1 MIQESPSKG
10 LIRKITNR
18 TCIKF
23 VESKHRISYTYII
36 WRYYSCFNDIKQ
48 ENTFKNDY
56 IHEDKKLIEKKDIFR
71 KPEIKIRQK
80 MIEKYG
86 IIQNQESVNQ
96 NTSKNKK
103 YKEKSYMD
111 DMINIEKNIFNISFK
126 DISPG
131 DLVEIRK
138 SEYGILGIV
147 IQKAAPT
154 DDGFNVLL
162 SNRKVIHCK
171 PGDILF
177 LIPSFFKNFS
187 NIELSNLKIINGYIS
202 FNNPDFQNIIRS
214 LRYFKLKSQYFYKK
228 FLTKFDNLY
237 QRLHHPNPDQHTYI
251 NILDLCRSEYKISKP
266 NFIHLYAIHTLLA
279 NDPCHYVLD
288 SRNQLYLNRYEVRP
302 KIEVEMIKNVS
313 HWIRVKSPE
322 FLRFI
327 EKASNIIEIYREKK
341 MHNMQ
346 DTILPRKYAFSETDV
361 LFIKFIRQYFLER
374 RQFQNSIY
382 LSLIPQILKATKMY
396 NSVMDREN
404 ALLFMEE
411 IGAWAPWENY
421 ARFDRNLSLP
431 GLGTS
436 IVMDILFKKITD
448 KSNLSS
454 DQLKNFS
461 LKDSFENLRHDFGQL
476 PVYVIDDSDA
486 TELDDGISIEKK
498 SNDETWLHIHI
509 ADPGAFV
516 SPNSDI
522 SNFASNLVA
531 TVFTPEKRYH
541 MLPHPLTSS
550 LFSLDSPLKKHSVL
564 TFSAKLDKNGKI
576 LDFKISPAYISNI
589 KKLSYDDIDN
599 DVFDVSL
606 KNISYCFSTEF
617 PNTLDIQSIKQKK
630 DQMSSLDKIS
640 IHDIYN
646 ISLLRLQYRIS
657 RGFWQ
662 YSTTSANIKVQ
673 YSKPY
678 HISINDS
685 PQFFQNYPSI
695 RNIAFDLLDS
705 PSRVMVSEIMIL
717 AGEIAAKF
725 CVERKLPVPFR
736 SQDIISNHECRY
748 KYNQILER
756 RNFATGRLSLKDG
769 MELINYT
776 GPTIISTSPSPHLSL
791 AIDHYIQATSPLR
804 RYCDLVTHWQIQAS
818 LKGKGNNEMP
828 FSKEYLDS
836 SLLLWF
842 FKEKTSK
849 NFGKL
854 TTKLWVCILLLRI
867 GLDKLSPFHA
877 WVCSTQDRKL
887 LVTGIIKELGVN
899 CKINSKKH
907 YNNNPGDLIQIKIT
921 QIDLVDKVIYAYQ
934 I

>member
-1 MIQESPSKG
+1 MIQK
-10 LIRKITNR
+10 KISRLLKKIINR

-23 VESKHRISYTYII
+23 IESRHRISYTNII
-36 WRYYSCFNDIKQ
+36 WRYYSCLNDDIKQ
-48 ENTFKNDY
+48 RNTFKHDNVSKNQ
-56 IHEDKKLIEKKDIFR
+56 ELFQKKDLFR
-71 KPEIKIRQK
+71 KQEIKIRQK

-86 IIQNQESVNQ
+86 IIQNQKLVNQ
-96 NTSKNKK
+96 DTLKNMKD
-103 YKEKSYMD
+103 KEKNYID
-111 DMINIEKNIFNISFK
+111 DMINIEKNLFSISFK

-147 IQKAAPT
+147 IQKVIPS
-154 DDGFNVLL
+154 DDGFSVLL
-162 SNRKVIHCK
+162 SNRKVIYCK

-177 LIPSFFKNFS
+177 LIPSFFKNIS
-187 NIELSNLKIINGYIS
+187 NIELSDLEIINGYLS
-202 FNNPDFQNIIRS
+202 FNDSAFQNIIKS
-214 LRYFKLKSQYFYKK
+214 LRYFKLKSQYFYRK

-266 NFIHLYAIHTLLA
+266 NFIHLYAIHSLLA

-302 KIEVEMIKNVS
+302 KSEVEMIKSVS
-313 HWIRVKSPE
+313 HWIRIKSPE
-322 FLRFI
+322 FLRFT
-327 EKASNIIEIYREKK
+327 EKTSDIIKIYREKK
-341 MHNMQ
+341 MHRLE
-346 DTILPRKYAFSETDV
+346 DTILPRKYAFSETDL

-374 RQFQNSIY
+374 RQFQSSIY
-382 LSLIPQILKATKMY
+382 LSLVPQILKATKMY
-396 NSVMDREN
+396 NSVLDREN

-436 IVMDILFKKITD
+436 IVMDILLKKITSM
-448 KSNLSS
+448 SNLSP

-461 LKDSFENLRHDFGQL
+461 LKDSFENLRHDFDQL

-498 SNDETWLHIHI
+498 DHDETWLHIHI

-522 SNFASNLVA
+522 SNFASNLVT

-541 MLPHPLTSS
+541 MLPHLLTSS
-550 LFSLDSPLKKHSVL
+550 FFSLDSPLKKHSVL
-564 TFSAKLDKNGKI
+564 TFSTKLGKDGKI

-589 KKLSYDDIDN
+589 KKFSYDDIDN

-617 PNTLDIQSIKQKK
+617 PNTLATESIKQKK
-630 DQMSSLDKIS
+630 DKISTLDKTC
-640 IHDIYN
+640 IHNIYK

-662 YSTTSANIKVQ
+662 YSTTSANIKLQ
-673 YSKPY
+673 YPKPY
-678 HISINDS
+678 YISINDG

-695 RNIAFDLLDS
+695 KNIAFDLLDS
-705 PSRVMVSEIMIL
+705 PSRVMVAEIMIL

-725 CVERKLPVPFR
+725 CIERKLPVPFR
-736 SQDIISNHECRY
+736 SQSIISKHQYRY
-748 KYNQILER
+748 KYNEILER
-756 RNFATGRLSLKDG
+756 RNFVTGRLSLKDG
-769 MELINYT
+769 IELANYT
-776 GPTIISTSPSPHLSL
+776 GPTIISTSPNPHSSL

-836 SLLLWF
+836 CLLLWF

-854 TTKLWVCILLLRI
+854 STKLWVCMLLLKI

-877 WVCSTQDRKL
+877 WIWSMQDKRL

-899 CKINSKKH
+899 CKITSKEYYH
-907 YNNNPGDLIQIKIT
+907 NNPGDLIQIKIT
-921 QIDLVDKVIYAYQ
+921 HIDLVDKVIYAYQ